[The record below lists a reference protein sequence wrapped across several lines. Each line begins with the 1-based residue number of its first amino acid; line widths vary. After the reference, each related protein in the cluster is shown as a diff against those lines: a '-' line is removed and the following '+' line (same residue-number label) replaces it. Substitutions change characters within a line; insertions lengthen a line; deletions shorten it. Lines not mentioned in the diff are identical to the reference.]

1 MATAVS
7 QYNSY
12 LRADSQRD
20 AEAPALFIVLPDPSP
35 RALLVTGAL
44 SLILLAVSL
53 RQKLVIM
60 RNRPFRKRCRAG

>member
-1 MATAVS
+1 VATAVS

-53 RQKLVIM
+53 RQKL
-60 RNRPFRKRCRAG
+60 G